1 MKKKTMTMDELMV
14 RRRDISDRLC
24 ALDDFAQERELT
36 PEETKEYAALER
48 EMKRN
53 IEDAQTLNQEAQA
66 QALVARQEPDYNAQL
81 REFLLNATP
90 GKTFTVPMHKR
101 AAMSYGNGVTGGL
114 TTGTGDSVQGI
125 DVIDLIPTDR
135 PDDDILAAAGV
146 EMTLGVRGNKIQWA
160 FAGGVEAVFANEL
173 AQTTE
178 RTIDLDKQVPV
189 QQRLTVR
196 VRISQQSLEN
206 QDVDLLGYIIKAVQ
220 DSIRH
225 KINFAAASTTKAT
238 NVFYGGFAQN
248 AESGTYGASGYT
260 PGKQVGT
267 YRTFSK
273 DTAAEMIGKLADRNI
288 KLNNAVFVMGGAD
301 FWALKV
307 TPFDTGSGIMLIGN
321 DNRLLGI
328 PVIVNNAINR
338 ATEKGAISGH
348 NIGLGDFAGLPV
360 MQHGSVRLSIDA
372 SSAVAADRDEVIV
385 TINTDYSMTV
395 LESLADAFVVYS
407 KSAGTGTGS

>member
-1 MKKKTMTMDELMV
+1 MDELMV

-66 QALVARQEPDYNAQL
+66 QALVARQEPDFNAEL
-81 REFLLNATP
+81 REFLLNAKP

-135 PDDDILAAAGV
+135 PDEDILAAAGV

-206 QDVDLLGYIIKAVQ
+206 QDVDLLGFIMKAVQ
-220 DSIRH
+220 DAIRH

-238 NVFYGGFAQN
+238 NIFYGGFAQT

-260 PGKQVGT
+260 PGKQTGT

-288 KLNNAVFVMGGAD
+288 KLNHAVFVMGGAD

-307 TPFDTGSGIMLIGN
+307 TPFDAGSGIMLIGN

-328 PVIVNNAINR
+328 PVLVNNAINR
-338 ATEKGAISGH
+338 ATEKGAINGH
-348 NIGLGDFAGLPV
+348 NIGLGDFSALPV

-372 SSAVAADRDEVIV
+372 NSAVAADRDEVIV

>member
-1 MKKKTMTMDELMV
+1 MDELMV

-36 PEETKEYAALER
+36 PEETKEYSALER

-53 IEDAQTLNQEAQA
+53 IEDVQTLNQQAQA

-206 QDVDLLGYIIKAVQ
+206 QDVDLLGYIMKAVQ
-220 DSIRH
+220 DSIRN

-238 NVFYGGFAQN
+238 SVFYGGFAQS
-248 AESGTYGASGYT
+248 AESGTYGAAGYT
-260 PGKQVGT
+260 PGKQTGT
-267 YRTFSK
+267 YTAFSK

-288 KLNNAVFVMGGAD
+288 KLTNAVFVMGGAD

-307 TPFDTGSGIMLIGN
+307 TPFDAGSGIMLIGN

-328 PVIVNNAINR
+328 PVLVNNAINR
-338 ATEKGAISGH
+338 ATEKGTINGH
-348 NIGLGDFAGLPV
+348 NIGLGNFAALPV

-395 LESLADAFVVYS
+395 LESMADAFVVYS
-407 KSAGTGTGS
+407 KTVSQGG